1 MKKWVD
7 MFTHFWKNKIY
18 VIALALTA
26 ACSYGFMITNYAISI
41 DDTPYAYYFEEGL
54 AAIVGRWVLY
64 LLNKVINIGEFAP
77 YLTDLVGVLI
87 FMVAV
92 TVWNTLLYRILK
104 DRIPWYGYL
113 FFACIFISSPL
124 ISEVYPYYLHNGI
137 ALGYLFSGISLYLF
151 LEGTEKWFAVGKRPE
166 MGEGG
171 SLGRRMLML
180 VGAAICLWIAL
191 GCYES
196 FMMVWLMG
204 VCLLL
209 ALKRISGEKPGVIFT
224 ILTAG
229 VVALGSMVLRSITI
243 SLVTAVFDLGYLKEA
258 AVQRSITELIGW
270 ILEPDAF
277 SNFAMALKRT
287 YLMYGVFGCAYY
299 PIFVFVLAT
308 FVIMITAL
316 WMSFRRRDFWIFFLT
331 VAGYVAAFSLIVIEG
346 KATYY
351 RAAQFLPVICG
362 LGALLFVYAV
372 ESLAKAIESF
382 KMSPQKIATKLT
394 VVVKGIAVL
403 LLSSILWN
411 QCADMN
417 KWFYVDYLKYEAAKE
432 TMTQVVYELEKGFDM
447 EKPIVFTGIYEI
459 PSSII
464 APAYV
469 GYGTEEYTF
478 MINATER
485 LDEHLLEKFYRDQ
498 GIIVAQM
505 PTLSVIEWGRT
516 AFGTDA
522 ELVKFFEMHGYK
534 LYPLVNKD
542 YSEAEELS
550 ASWPSFP
557 MEGSIGDVGEYIIV
571 HF

>member
-77 YLTDLVGVLI
+77 YLTDLAGVLI

-92 TVWNTLLYRILK
+92 TVWSTLLYNILK
-104 DRIPWYGYL
+104 DRVPWYGYL
-113 FFACIFISSPL
+113 FFACIFISCPL

-137 ALGYLFSGISLYLF
+137 AMGYFFSGVSLCLF
-151 LEGTEKWFAVGKRPE
+151 MEGMENWLVPRKQSGK
-166 MGEGG
+166 GEAA
-171 SLGRRMLML
+171 SIGRRVFLL
-180 VGAAICLWIAL
+180 VGSAICLWLAL

-209 ALKRISGEKPGVIFT
+209 VLKRICGEKPAVIFT
-224 ILTAG
+224 ILIAG
-229 VVALGSMVLRSITI
+229 VVAIGSMVLRSITI
-243 SLVTAVFDLGYLKEA
+243 SLITAVFDLGYLKDA

-277 SNFAMALKRT
+277 SNFAMALKRI

-308 FVIMITAL
+308 IVILVTAL
-316 WMSFRRRDFWIFFLT
+316 WMSIRRRDLWIFLLT
-331 VAGYVAAFSLIVIEG
+331 VAGYVAAFSLVVIEG

-351 RAAQFLPVICG
+351 RAAQFLPVLCG

-372 ESLAKAIESF
+372 ESLIS
-382 KMSPQKIATKLT
+382 KMPGQKESPQGSGAKPA
-394 VVVKGIAVL
+394 VAVRGIAVL

-432 TMTQVVYELEKGFDM
+432 TMNQVVYELEKGFDTS
-447 EKPIVFTGIYEI
+447 KPIVFTGIYEI
-459 PSSII
+459 PPGII

-469 GYGTEEYTF
+469 GYDTKEYTF
-478 MINATER
+478 MVNATDW
-485 LDEHLLEKFYRDQ
+485 LDGHLLEKFYRDQ
-498 GIIVAQM
+498 GVIVAQM

-516 AFGTDA
+516 AFGTDG

-534 LYPLVNKD
+534 LYPLVDWD

-557 MEGSIGDVGEYIIV
+557 MEGSIGDAGEYLIV